1 MDTQYSVLL
10 SLYYKEKPEYL
21 RNSLDSVFNQTLVSD
36 DVVLVED
43 GRLGDALESVVK
55 EYEVRYPQLHVV
67 RFEKNRGLG
76 FALNDGLTYCKHE
89 LVARMDTD
97 DIAKPHRMEK
107 QFAFMQAHP
116 EIGMVGS
123 WTDEFITDIHQIES
137 VRKVPEHPKEVMEYA
152 KKRCPVNHPTVMYRK
167 NAILSVGGYKPD
179 AGPRQDD
186 YDLWFRCAEKG
197 LHFANISE
205 PSLHYRFFA
214 DSVRKNSIEVG
225 WHRMKIGLRGCRRLH
240 LSFIAYIGVCIPFV
254 RSLLPYPLNVYFQ
267 GLMNRM
273 NPRKMRE

>member
-1 MDTQYSVLL
+1 M
-10 SLYYKEKPEYL
+10 SLW
-21 RNSLDSVFNQTLVSD
+21 LVD
-36 DVVLVED
+36 IVGAYATKIDEC
-43 GRLGDALESVVK
+43 GNNLE
-55 EYEVRYPQLHVV
+55 EV
-67 RFEKNRGLG
+67 
-76 FALNDGLTYCKHE
+76 
-89 LVARMDTD
+89 
-97 DIAKPHRMEK
+97 I
-107 QFAFMQAHP
+107 
-116 EIGMVGS
+116 
-123 WTDEFITDIHQIES
+123 
-137 VRKVPEHPKEVMEYA
+137 KVPVSHEDIV
-152 KKRCPVNHPTVMYRK
+152 RLVWTCPLNHPTVMYRK

-205 PSLHYRFFA
+205 PLLHYRFFA

>member
-1 MDTQYSVLL
+1 MSPNYSVLI
-10 SLYYKEKPEYL
+10 SVYYKEKPIYL
-21 RNSLDSVFNQTLVSD
+21 KSALDSVLNQTLPPSEIILIKDGPLTVELEK
-36 DVVLVED
+36 VLSSYD
-43 GRLGDALESVVK
+43 TNLLKIIPLPNNLGLSK
-55 EYEVRYPQLHVV
+55 
-67 RFEKNRGLG
+67 
-76 FALNDGLTYCKHE
+76 ALNIGLKHCSYE
-89 LVARMDTD
+89 FVA
-97 DIAKPHRMEK
+97 RMEK
-107 QFAFMQAHP
+107 QVLFLQSHP
-116 EIGMVGS
+116 TIDIVGAYA
-123 WTDEFITDIHQIES
+123 TKIDECGNNLEEVI
-137 VRKVPEHPKEVMEYA
+137 KVPVSHEDIV
-152 KKRCPVNHPTVMYRK
+152 RLVWTCPLNHPTVMYRK

-205 PSLHYRFFA
+205 PLLHYRFFA